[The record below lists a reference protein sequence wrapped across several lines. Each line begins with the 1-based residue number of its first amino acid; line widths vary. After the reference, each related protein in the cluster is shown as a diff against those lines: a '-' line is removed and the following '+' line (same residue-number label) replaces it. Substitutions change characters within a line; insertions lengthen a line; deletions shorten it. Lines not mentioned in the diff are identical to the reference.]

1 MLGVDRETERVSL
14 SRKKVLPSPWEKIAE
29 TLQVGDVVTGTVV
42 RIAQFGAFVELEP
55 GIDGLVHISQL
66 ADRRVA
72 KTEDVVQVGQ
82 EVKVKVIS
90 MDTEA
95 KRIGLSIREA
105 ELEAEKETVAAYLE
119 SQEDQQL

>member
-1 MLGVDRETERVSL
+1 LRYMC
-14 SRKKVLPSPWEKIAE
+14 WEKIAE

-95 KRIGLSIREA
+95 KRIGLSIRGA
-105 ELEAEKETVAAYLE
+105 ELEADKETVAAYLE

>member
-1 MLGVDRETERVSL
+1 M
-14 SRKKVLPSPWEKIAE
+14 
-29 TLQVGDVVTGTVV
+29 TGTVV

-105 ELEAEKETVAAYLE
+105 ELEADKETVAAYLE
-119 SQEDQQL
+119 SQDD